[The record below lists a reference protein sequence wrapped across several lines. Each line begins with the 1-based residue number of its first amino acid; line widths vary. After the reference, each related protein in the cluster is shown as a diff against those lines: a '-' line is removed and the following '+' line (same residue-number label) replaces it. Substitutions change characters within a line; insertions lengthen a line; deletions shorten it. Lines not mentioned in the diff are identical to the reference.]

1 MPRVGATNRLVG
13 QRPAGQRTRLIAIL
27 LLTWIALVACRST
40 TSPPAGRPD
49 TPPPGTPGYPKPY
62 RVNGVWYQPIP
73 DAHGFKQRGTAS
85 WYGRKFHGRRTSN
98 GETYNMYGI
107 SAAHKTLPFGT
118 MVRVTN
124 LENGRQLDIR
134 INDRGP
140 FAKGRIIDLSYGAA
154 KKLGVVGPG
163 TAPVEIVALAAPVRR
178 TSPTGGAGQL
188 EAVDLTRGNFTFQ
201 VGAFQDRANAER
213 LARRLEKRYANV
225 HIASFD
231 RGDGM
236 FHRVRVGRANRLDE
250 AERYERTLMRQGY
263 DVFIVAE

>member
-1 MPRVGATNRLVG
+1 M
-13 QRPAGQRTRLIAIL
+13 
-27 LLTWIALVACRST
+27 
-40 TSPPAGRPD
+40 
-49 TPPPGTPGYPKPY
+49 
-62 RVNGVWYQPIP
+62 
-73 DAHGFKQRGTAS
+73 
-85 WYGRKFHGRRTSN
+85 
-98 GETYNMYGI
+98 
-107 SAAHKTLPFGT
+107 
-118 MVRVTN
+118 
-124 LENGRQLDIR
+124 
-134 INDRGP
+134 
-140 FAKGRIIDLSYGAA
+140 
-154 KKLGVVGPG
+154 
-163 TAPVEIVALAAPVRR
+163 RR